1 MNVIQ
6 PQKLQCG
13 DTIGIIAP
21 SIALKPEHIQHSTQ
35 RLCSLG
41 FHIQLADHIF
51 SDAYGFSGSIEERAE
66 DFNAMISNDKIK
78 MLLFGG
84 GEVCNEILPY
94 IDYDNIRRNPKIICS
109 SSDSTTLLNAINYM
123 SGLITF
129 YWASVRTFEH
139 LTDYNRQA
147 FENLLMTAGHK
158 YMKSAPWKTIHPG
171 KCEGVLAGGYLV
183 NYAALYGLEFYREIP
198 YDSCILF
205 LEDHERFSSP
215 AAVSKWLANLEH
227 RNVFKKVVG
236 LIFGHYAV
244 NDYPVIDD
252 ILYRIG
258 EKYHIPVV
266 RCEDFGHGLNNAIL
280 PIGVAARL
288 DTDADVF
295 ALLES
300 GVCD

>member
-129 YWASVRTFEH
+129 YGASVRTFEH

-171 KCEGVLAGGYLV
+171 KCEGAVLRVEECCYKRTLMCVIDIRPESHFRHSPDQQLIILCVASVSRL
-183 NYAALYGLEFYREIP
+183 NAALFLQ
-198 YDSCILF
+198 LF
-205 LEDHERFSSP
+205 HCLCKCKNC
-215 AAVSKWLANLEH
+215 VSRRGKPPFTIHFHSLPL
-227 RNVFKKVVG
+227 
-236 LIFGHYAV
+236 
-244 NDYPVIDD
+244 VIQ
-252 ILYRIG
+252 I
-258 EKYHIPVV
+258 K
-266 RCEDFGHGLNNAIL
+266 
-280 PIGVAARL
+280 
-288 DTDADVF
+288 
-295 ALLES
+295 
-300 GVCD
+300 